1 VVPLAAAAAGPAAYS
16 AAAAVTSASAAAS
29 AATSDASAAASAD
42 AASASSTAAAAAAA
56 ASAAAD
62 ARVGAPVLALS
73 GGPSSRGLHSF
84 QFQLNLNSSVHRV
97 TRLKLSVG
105 LTCQAYLLEID
116 GLLTQGS
123 RPGRTVG
130 GSVGGF
136 SGIHC
141 SDWSNGIQYQIFD
154 NRPDTEFNS

>member
-1 VVPLAAAAAGPAAYS
+1 VQEGEEEEEEEQEGREQDHEEAGEEDDKEEEDEEASESVV
-16 AAAAVTSASAAAS
+16 
-29 AATSDASAAASAD
+29 
-42 AASASSTAAAAAAA
+42 
-56 ASAAAD
+56 
-62 ARVGAPVLALS
+62 
-73 GGPSSRGLHSF
+73 
-84 QFQLNLNSSVHRV
+84 QL
-97 TRLKLSVG
+97 LKLSVG

-136 SGIHC
+136 SGMDC

-154 NRPDTEFNS
+154 TRPDTEFNSSRGGSDLYKWHTMQCFYTVVEPLSKIAVL

>member
-1 VVPLAAAAAGPAAYS
+1 MRVFRDVNVPETG
-16 AAAAVTSASAAAS
+16 
-29 AATSDASAAASAD
+29 
-42 AASASSTAAAAAAA
+42 
-56 ASAAAD
+56 
-62 ARVGAPVLALS
+62 
-73 GGPSSRGLHSF
+73 F
-84 QFQLNLNSSVHRV
+84 
-97 TRLKLSVG
+97 KLSVG

-136 SGIHC
+136 SGMDC

-154 NRPDTEFNS
+154 TRPDTEFKCGCLNVAGEA